1 MLGTLASMAGLTTF
15 AVTFVVN
22 VASLDVSEYVVM
34 SEAREVSLAV
44 LERTG
49 EVLAALEAPL
59 P

>member
-1 MLGTLASMAGLTTF
+1 MMGLATF
-15 AVTFVVN
+15 AVTFAVN
-22 VASLDVSEYVVM
+22 VASLDVSEYVVI

-49 EVLAALEAPL
+49 EVLAALEEPL

>member
-1 MLGTLASMAGLTTF
+1 MAGLTTF